1 MRSAPVYRALAD
13 CILAMENCER
23 SANHEWYAKHREIAE
38 RIVADHLPHGSGI
51 DSGPEL
57 DIEASSSEKIV
68 LNLSYHH
75 MNDVGVYDGYTDH
88 TITIRP
94 SLALG
99 FTLKVSG
106 RDRRQIK
113 DYLGDAFDCALRETI
128 EY

>member
-13 CILAMENCER
+13 RILAMGNCER
-23 SANHEWYAKHREIAE
+23 SGNHEWFTEHRAIAE
-38 RIVADHLPHGSGI
+38 RIVADHLPRGSGI
-51 DSGPEL
+51 DTGPEL
-57 DIEASSSEKIV
+57 DIEASSPNKIV
-68 LNLSYHH
+68 LHLSYHH
-75 MNDVGVYDGYTDH
+75 MNDGMYDGWTDH

-99 FTLKVSG
+99 FVLRVGG

-113 DYLGDAFDCALRETI
+113 EYLADTFDCALRETI